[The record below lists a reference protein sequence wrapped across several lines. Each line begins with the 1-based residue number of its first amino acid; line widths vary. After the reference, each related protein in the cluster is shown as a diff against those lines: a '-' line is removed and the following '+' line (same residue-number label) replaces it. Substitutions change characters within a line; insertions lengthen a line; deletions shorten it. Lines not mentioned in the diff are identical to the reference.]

1 MYIPAPQ
8 KEMNVLK
15 LSHNRKILR
24 FTSTV
29 SLLLFLYADAYFLSI
44 FMFSLKFMKDNKP
57 QIFRTTM
64 SQDTGGD
71 VDEIPEEYLA
81 IRTEEAGKAAREALR
96 IRFSNF
102 DEDLNQKYASG

>member
-29 SLLLFLYADAYFLSI
+29 SLLLFLYADAYFLRLL
-44 FMFSLKFMKDNKP
+44 MFSYQFIKDNKP

-81 IRTEEAGKAAREALR
+81 FRTEEAGKAAREALR
-96 IRFSNF
+96 IRFS
-102 DEDLNQKYASG
+102 KI

>member
-81 IRTEEAGKAAREALR
+81 FRTEEAGKAAREALR